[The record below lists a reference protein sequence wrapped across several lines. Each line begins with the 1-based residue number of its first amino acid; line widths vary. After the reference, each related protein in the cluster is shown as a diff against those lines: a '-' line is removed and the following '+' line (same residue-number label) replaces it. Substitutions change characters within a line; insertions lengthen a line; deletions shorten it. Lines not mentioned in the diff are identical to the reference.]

1 MGVRCVTLLSL
12 PQETPRKNEV
22 LGTAWKLQFFQPKAA
37 ALFLEEV
44 VVFALQAVFF
54 FPGSGQVIK
63 ESQMHFSY
71 RLVPA
76 PVKSWQRE
84 KEMLGTMTHLFLRQ
98 ILRAGLLICQEMA
111 KYHYIQ
117 DQTVSS
123 SPYIASRT
131 VSNTHT
137 HTHTHTSL
145 SHVRLFAAPW
155 IVAHQ
160 APRSMGFSRHEYWSG
175 LPFPSPG
182 DLPDPGIEP
191 RSPAL

>member
-71 RLVPA
+71 RLVLA

-137 HTHTHTSL
+137 HTHTHTSRSVVSDSL
-145 SHVRLFAAPW
+145 RPHGLYPTRLLHPW
-155 IVAHQ
+155 D
-160 APRSMGFSRHEYWSG
+160 
-175 LPFPSPG
+175 FPG
-182 DLPDPGIEP
+182 MNTRVGCRFL
-191 RSPAL
+191 LHKFTF